1 MALDS
6 KQGSALHE
14 INMIPL
20 VDVMLVLLIIFM
32 VTAPLLQQGV
42 DVSLPAVNA
51 PELPLQEDQFVVT
64 ITKERKVY
72 LNRAPL
78 TLSQLGAKLQ
88 ALYQDRSRK
97 EVFLRSDKDVP
108 YGFVVEVM
116 GLIRK
121 SGIGRVGMVTE
132 ATTVTEP

>member
-6 KQGSALHE
+6 KQGSTLHE

-42 DVSLPAVNA
+42 DVSLPAMNA

-88 ALYQDRSRK
+88 ALYQDRPRK

-121 SGIGRVGMVTE
+121 SGIGRIGMVTE
-132 ATTVTEP
+132 ATTLTEP